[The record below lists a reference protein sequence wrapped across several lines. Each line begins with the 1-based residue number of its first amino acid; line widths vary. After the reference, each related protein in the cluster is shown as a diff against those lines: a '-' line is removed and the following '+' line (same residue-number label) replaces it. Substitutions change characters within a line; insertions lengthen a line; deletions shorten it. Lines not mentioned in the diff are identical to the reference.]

1 MKLSIGDF
9 DTSTLGVKLRSGH
22 KRLKSLPNQVLDFPQ
37 RLRLLFPATQKAGSS
52 SGVLQNRFPF
62 QLFVQAWQHHGRPLV
77 GQRADRSASTCHSCR
92 DPWVGRTHQEHV
104 LGLPLSFFF
113 FFFFWFFLSLSLSL
127 LSFFLFL
134 SLFLF
139 LLTSSIIVARDLEDV
154 AVPEAI
160 NETDSVVFQVSPSY
174 I

>member
-1 MKLSIGDF
+1 MQLSIGDF
-9 DTSTLGVKLRSGH
+9 HTLTLGVKIRSGH
-22 KRLKSLPNQVLDFPQ
+22 KRLKSLPNQILDFPQ
-37 RLRLLFPATQKAGSS
+37 RLRLLFPATPN
-52 SGVLQNRFPF
+52 LQNRFPF
-62 QLFVQAWQHHGRPLV
+62 QLFLQAWQHHGRPLV

-113 FFFFWFFLSLSLSL
+113 FFWFFLSLSLS

-139 LLTSSIIVARDLEDV
+139 LLTCSIIVARDLEDV